1 MEKIDCMNG
10 IKKYYLVLMS
20 LALVSNLGFASTSNC
35 TQYSTSAI
43 YIAST
48 GLVCLQQV
56 KVIDQSSIQFYGAS
70 LQWLGSDNPSQFS
83 LIHAEL
89 DTTPEQLGSPSF
101 SAENGALVI
110 PKVDIPRQF
119 GTERYSVNLT
129 LTPDSSAYLFNLDSI
144 SIYINPDYVPRS
156 TWKPYGMLN
165 STERRAVDAL
175 GISLPYARLSDAI
188 YDFDNT
194 PVDQWDLIDKIS
206 RDSGMQAGVYQH
218 RETFELVL
226 AYRGTEACD
235 FPCSLNETKEYLR
248 DLATDTALTFGFD
261 DAQFKHAINYG
272 RDIVNRYPNRNITVT
287 GHSLGGG
294 LAQAVGAVLGL
305 KTFAFNSAPVPD
317 DFFDDNPVSLP
328 ESVLNDLIYVLGDIH
343 DPVSNTDE
351 TGKFYINSKHAA
363 PLIQFDFDLKEITP
377 NRLAELDELRFN
389 RHGITKF
396 FDNASNLMTIYAS
409 GW

>member
-1 MEKIDCMNG
+1 MNG

-20 LALVSNLGFASTSNC
+20 LILVSHPTVASTSDC
-35 TQYSTSAI
+35 AQYSTSAI

-56 KVIDQSSIQFYGAS
+56 KVTDQSSTHLYEAS
-70 LQWLGSDNPSQFS
+70 LQWLGSDNPNQFS
-83 LIHAEL
+83 LVHAEL
-89 DTTPEQLGSPSF
+89 DTSPERLNNSSF
-101 SAENGALVI
+101 SAENGILVI
-110 PKVDIPRQF
+110 PKVDIPGQF
-119 GTERYSVNLT
+119 GTERYSVNLA
-129 LTPDSSAYLFNLDSI
+129 LAPNSDSYLFNLGSI
-144 SIYINPDYVPRS
+144 SVYINPDYVPRV

-165 STERRAVDAL
+165 SNERRAVDAL
-175 GISLPYARLSDAI
+175 GKSLPYAKLSDAI

-194 PVDQWDLIDKIS
+194 PIDQWDLVDKIS
-206 RDSGMQAGVYQH
+206 RSSGMQAGIYQH
-218 RETFELVL
+218 RETYELVL
-226 AYRGTEACD
+226 AYRGTESCD
-235 FPCSLNETKEYLR
+235 FPCSLDETTEYLR

-261 DAQFKHAINYG
+261 DAQFKHAINYA
-272 RDIVNRYPNRNITVT
+272 RDVVNRYPNQKITVT

-317 DFFDDNPVSLP
+317 DFFDDNPVTLSKS
-328 ESVLNDLIYVLGDIH
+328 ELNELIYVLADIH

-351 TGKFYINSKHAA
+351 TGKFYINSSHAA

-377 NRLAELDELRFN
+377 NRLAELDKLRFN

-396 FDNASNLMTIYAS
+396 FDNASNLMTIYAG

>member
-1 MEKIDCMNG
+1 MNG

-20 LALVSNLGFASTSNC
+20 LIFVNSSSFASTPDC
-35 TQYSTSAI
+35 TQYPTSAI

-56 KVIDQSSIQFYGAS
+56 KVIDQSSIQLYKAS
-70 LQWLGSDNPSQFS
+70 LQWLGSDNPNQFS
-83 LIHAEL
+83 LIQAEL
-89 DTTPEQLGSPSF
+89 DVTPEQLSNSSF
-101 SAENGALVI
+101 SAGNGMLVI

-119 GTERYSVNLT
+119 GTERYSANLT
-129 LTPDSSAYLFNLDSI
+129 LAPNNNSYLFNLDSI
-144 SIYINPDYVPRS
+144 SIYINPDYIPRS
-156 TWKPYGMLN
+156 TWKPYGMLD
-165 STERRAVDAL
+165 SKERRAVDAL
-175 GISLPYARLSDAI
+175 GTSLPYARLSDAI

-194 PVDQWDLIDKIS
+194 PIDQWDLIDKIS
-206 RDSGMQAGVYQH
+206 RDSGMQAGIYQH

-226 AYRGTEACD
+226 AYRGTETCD
-235 FPCSLNETKEYLR
+235 FPCSLDETKEYLR

-272 RDIVNRYPNRNITVT
+272 KDIVNRYPNRNITIT

-317 DFFDDNPVSLP
+317 DFFDDNPVSLS
-328 ESVLNDLIYVLGDIH
+328 ESALNDLIYVLSDIH

-363 PLIQFDFDLKEITP
+363 PLIQFDFDLKEIMP
-377 NRLAELDELRFN
+377 NRLAELDKLRFN
-389 RHGITKF
+389 RHGMTKF
-396 FDNASNLMTIYAS
+396 FDNASNLMTIYAN

>member
-1 MEKIDCMNG
+1 
-10 IKKYYLVLMS
+10 MS
-20 LALVSNLGFASTSNC
+20 LIFANSPAFTASTDC
-35 TQYSTSAI
+35 TTYTTSAI
-43 YIAST
+43 YLAST
-48 GLVCLQQV
+48 GLVCLQKV
-56 KVIDQSSIQFYGAS
+56 KVIDQNQVQLFDAS
-70 LQWLGSDNPSQFS
+70 LQWLGSENPNQFS
-83 LIHAEL
+83 LVNAEIN
-89 DTTPEQLGSPSF
+89 TTVEQISSPSF
-101 SAENGALVI
+101 SAENGLLVI
-110 PKVDIPRQF
+110 PRVDIPRQF
-119 GTERYSVNLT
+119 GTERYSVNLA
-129 LTPDSSAYLFNLDSI
+129 LAPNSDSYIFNLTSI
-144 SIYINPDYVPRS
+144 STYINPDYIPRV

-175 GISLPYARLSDAI
+175 GKSLPYAKLSDAI

-194 PVDQWDLIDKIS
+194 PIDQWDLIDKIS
-206 RDSGMQAGVYQH
+206 RSSGMQAGIYQH
-218 RETFELVL
+218 RETYELVL

-235 FPCSLNETKEYLR
+235 FPCSLDETTEYLR

-261 DAQFKHAINYG
+261 DAQFKHAINYA
-272 RDIVNRYPNRNITVT
+272 RDVVNRYPNQKITVT

-317 DFFDDNPVSLP
+317 DFFDDNPVTLSKS
-328 ESVLNDLIYVLGDIH
+328 ELNELIYVLADIH

-351 TGKFYINSKHAA
+351 TGKFYINSSHAA

-377 NRLAELDELRFN
+377 NRLAELDKLRFN

-396 FDNASNLMTIYAS
+396 TDNASNLMGIYAN